1 MRRVLLALSILAF
14 TLSACGASGDTTVPL
29 PPQAT
34 KVTSVEITQINDVVT
49 EWKRVAN
56 EQLKADAVKP
66 ETIEENLYTAP
77 GTLAD
82 IQTHYNTLTTKGWT
96 TDNKMTNT
104 GNDQLLLLGYEH
116 GTTSLVV
123 GAIDAS
129 RFGGKGVVVY
139 TLKGTK

>member
-1 MRRVLLALSILAF
+1 MRRVLLALSILVF
-14 TLSACGASGDTTVPL
+14 TLSACGASGDTNVD
-29 PPQAT
+29 PPTQAT
-34 KVTSVEITQINDVVT
+34 KVESVEIKQINDVVT

-66 ETIEENLYTAP
+66 ETIEENLYTTP

-82 IQTHYNTLTTKGWT
+82 IQTHYNSLTAKGWIT
-96 TDNKMTNT
+96 VNKLTNT
-104 GNDQLLLLGYEH
+104 GNDQMLLLGYEH
-116 GTTSLVV
+116 GTTALVV

-129 RFGGKGVVVY
+129 HFGGKGVVVY